1 MAKKK
6 SFRDNI
12 FSTLEKIDSP
22 TFNVGFS
29 EIDLWVDMGNFALNR
44 IMGGQFNRGLLFG
57 RNYVF
62 YGESGSGKSLEA
74 AYCCANAQRD
84 QNALI
89 IWIDVEKASD
99 DKIGQQFFLRAGI
112 DMDNFMYT
120 SAGTLGEIKKVIS
133 EISSHYRKMAKEGVE
148 DLQPVIFIVDSWSA
162 AMTDSQWEQAEK
174 GLVKGDMGQ
183 LAKQTGDVIKAAT
196 HLAGG
201 IPLMVIGIAH
211 VMANQDM
218 YGPKH
223 KLTGGMKMIYYASGC
238 LMLTKGN
245 LIADDLED
253 TEKAD
258 EYKDR
263 KSKMSKEIQKKM
275 VKHQVGITC
284 VAQNIKSRVGKPFEK
299 VELQIPYESGLD
311 PYSGLFNLMIQE
323 SVVTNPAVGW
333 YAYTNPESG
342 EEVKFRKAAFREHAD
357 AIMLSADADI
367 GDDAAMTNEEDAE

>member
-6 SFRDNI
+6 SFRANI

-133 EISSHYRKMAKEGVE
+133 EISSHYRKMVKEGTE
-148 DLQPVIFIVDSWSA
+148 DLQPVIFVVDSWSA
-162 AMTDSQWEQAEK
+162 AMTESQWDQAMK
-174 GLVKGDMGQ
+174 GEVKGDMGQ

-253 TEKAD
+253 TEKA
-258 EYKDR
+258 ENYKDR
-263 KSKMSKEIQKKM
+263 KTKMSKEIQKKM

-299 VELQIPYESGLD
+299 VSLQIPYESGLD
-311 PYSGLFNLMIQE
+311 PYSGLFDLMIQE
-323 SVVTNPAVGW
+323 SVVINPAVGW
-333 YAYTNPESG
+333 YSYIDG
-342 EEVKFRKAAFREHAD
+342 DGKEVKFRKAAFREHAD
-357 AIMLSADADI
+357 AVMLSADTDI
-367 GDDAAMTNEEDAE
+367 GDDASMAATEDTE

>member
-6 SFRDNI
+6 SFRDGI

-29 EIDLWVDMGNFALNR
+29 DIDLWVDMGNFALNR
-44 IMGGQFNRGLLFG
+44 IMGGQFNKGLLFG

-84 QNALI
+84 QGALI

-112 DMDNFMYT
+112 DMENFMYT

-133 EISSHYRKMAKEGVE
+133 EISSHYRNKAKEGTE
-148 DLQPVIFIVDSWSA
+148 DLQPVIFVVDSWSA
-162 AMTDSQWEQAEK
+162 AMTDSQWEQATK

-201 IPLMVIGIAH
+201 IPLMVIGVAH
-211 VMANQDM
+211 VMQSQEM

-245 LIADDLED
+245 LISDDLED
-253 TEKAD
+253 GEKAD
-258 EYKDR
+258 MYNER

-275 VKHQVGITC
+275 AKHQVGITC

-299 VELQIPYESGLD
+299 VYLQIPYESGLD
-311 PYSGLFNLMIQE
+311 PYSGLFDLMVQE
-323 SVVTNPAVGW
+323 SVVINPSVGW
-333 YAYTNPESG
+333 YSYVG
-342 EEVKFRKAAFREHAD
+342 EDGKEIKFRKADFREHAD
-357 AIMLSADADI
+357 AVMLSANTDI
-367 GDDAAMTNEEDAE
+367 GDDAAMSMGEDTE